1 MKYIRETGAII
12 SENREILSII
22 DGEVGHV
29 DFPEELIWQIHKR
42 TPGKIFEL
50 AHTHPMG
57 MPEASGRDRQTLT
70 TWAFALYPYPV
81 RLSVISYDPE
91 KEWFTKNVYL
101 AILEPK
107 ETWKASGRELRNCEI
122 FLENEDAFFR
132 ASTNYE
138 RILINKSY
146 DTGGLVK

>member
-1 MKYIRETGAII
+1 LFTRI
-12 SENREILSII
+12 SE
-22 DGEVGHV
+22 
-29 DFPEELIWQIHKR
+29 
-42 TPGKIFEL
+42 
-50 AHTHPMG
+50 
-57 MPEASGRDRQTLT
+57 
-70 TWAFALYPYPV
+70 
-81 RLSVISYDPE
+81 
-91 KEWFTKNVYL
+91 EWFTKNVYL